1 VNHLVII
8 ASLAAIWAGS
18 VAAYQ
23 VALLVLL
30 ARPMAAFLFVL
41 QKLEAS

>member
-1 VNHLVII
+1 VNLLVII